1 MRLCLNP
8 LENRNQEPLDSLP
21 DSGIFRLPISGDV
34 QSFDLR
40 ILTQP
45 LNDVRR
51 KDDVTRRDQH
61 QGLRQSSQTSS
72 VVLARSVGGAEP
84 QCSVRLP
91 NVTSGSSCV
100 TPRRHRFGAV
110 QTPQLA
116 VREPSPSPGA
126 GKR

>member
-72 VVLARSVGGAEP
+72 VVLAPECRWCRTTMFRP
-84 QCSVRLP
+84 
-91 NVTSGSSCV
+91 
-100 TPRRHRFGAV
+100 TPERYERFE
-110 QTPQLA
+110 L
-116 VREPSPSPGA
+116 RNSPSASLWRRADAPVSRSGA
-126 GKR
+126 